1 MRRRINRGVVPR
13 ARRRGRGGNARRT
26 DRLATSQA
34 LNNRHVKRAA
44 KTAINFPRCCM
55 LLSKRLIKKASC
67 RG

>member
-1 MRRRINRGVVPR
+1 MRRPIDRGVIPR
-13 ARRRGRGGNARRT
+13 ARRRRRGGNARRT

-44 KTAINFPRCCM
+44 KTVINFPRCCM
-55 LLSKRLIKKASC
+55 LLCNRLIKKASC